1 MRIDRAEL
9 DRLQQAY
16 KMAVDN
22 WMAAIREEEAL
33 ATPDY
38 SIPAWERWE
47 QAGFKEQDAQDKAK
61 AAKEAYIDGLRQR
74 DYEF

>member
-22 WMAAIREEEAL
+22 WIAAIREEEAL

>member
-1 MRIDRAEL
+1 MHLDRAEL

-47 QAGFKEQDAQDKAK
+47 QAGFKEQGAQDKAK